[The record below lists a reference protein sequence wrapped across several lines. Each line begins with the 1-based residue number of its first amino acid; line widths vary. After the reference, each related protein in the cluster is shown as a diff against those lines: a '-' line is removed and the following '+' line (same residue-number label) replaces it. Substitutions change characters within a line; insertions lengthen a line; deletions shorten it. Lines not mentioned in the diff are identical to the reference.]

1 MHNIDIILLYM
12 LFLLTECVCVSS
24 SAVLRINGNF
34 KVDSK
39 RRIRDC
45 IQPPCMSP
53 PHTPVLEQLHIVQR
67 AHVSFTRTQDIH
79 TTCSISTSHMRSFT
93 HG

>member
-45 IQPPCMSP
+45 ITIYNGRYLQMTCAKDCWSNC
-53 PHTPVLEQLHIVQR
+53 
-67 AHVSFTRTQDIH
+67 
-79 TTCSISTSHMRSFT
+79 TT
-93 HG
+93 